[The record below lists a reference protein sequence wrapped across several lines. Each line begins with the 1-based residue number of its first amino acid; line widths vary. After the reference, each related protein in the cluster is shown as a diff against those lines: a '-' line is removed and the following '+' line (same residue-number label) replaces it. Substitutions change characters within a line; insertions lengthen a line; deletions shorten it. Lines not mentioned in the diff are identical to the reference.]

1 MYCDNGTEL
10 TTSTNSHLHII
21 NRSSG
26 KNCSTSSTDSGVGLV
41 DNAATFKAGPTTKE
55 SSPKSGS
62 RNCEATTEPAQTK
75 AEATTQNHISI
86 EVEATVNISNT
97 AATAAYRPK
106 KSSPTLSVRSTTI
119 SIVSIDENAI
129 DSSCI
134 DSDSEAEPDESCTVQ
149 KLGQQITHPPHSAE
163 LTQLNKGMTVISRQ
177 VLPTGGAEAAGAQ
190 PTPPDVVAKQ
200 LLNGNLSLAT
210 PTAPAATQQI
220 GSIALSNTTDVTF
233 GDKHYYEGPVT
244 IQQILIDNR
253 EKWKTQDGETGGQNP
268 GFNAQG
274 TSNGNAAGGKVNES
288 CKEPVL
294 CPFLPSS
301 ITMKAVFITAAF
313 ALFTVGLLVVLAT
326 TTNIFSKSLSKSKLG
341 DGEDSRLN
349 IPINSKIVLSVAEWG
364 GRKPKSELT
373 KLVLPVHRV
382 IISHTAAEGCE
393 TRDVCESRVQ
403 IVQNFHMDGW
413 NWDHIGYNFLVGGD
427 GLVYEGRG
435 WDVQGAHTKGY
446 NTDSIGISFIGTFV
460 KIRPS
465 DAQLYACQKLLEEG
479 VRLKKLAP
487 DYKLYG
493 HRQLSATESPG
504 DVLYRIIQT
513 WPHWTNKKPT

>member
-1 MYCDNGTEL
+1 M
-10 TTSTNSHLHII
+10 
-21 NRSSG
+21 
-26 KNCSTSSTDSGVGLV
+26 
-41 DNAATFKAGPTTKE
+41 
-55 SSPKSGS
+55 S
-62 RNCEATTEPAQTK
+62 RNALNYCVKCRGLIHRDPLTCG
-75 AEATTQNHISI
+75 
-86 EVEATVNISNT
+86 
-97 AATAAYRPK
+97 AACGRVSHAK
-106 KSSPTLSVRSTTI
+106 CSGLSEQQLQI
-119 SIVSIDENAI
+119 I
-129 DSSCI
+129 
-134 DSDSEAEPDESCTVQ
+134 
-149 KLGQQITHPPHSAE
+149 QITPNINWQCDFCLRQLFSVKLE
-163 LTQLNKGMTVISRQ
+163 LCL
-177 VLPTGGAEAAGAQ
+177 
-190 PTPPDVVAKQ
+190 KQ
-200 LLNGNLSLAT
+200 HEKRLEILERGLAT
-210 PTAPAATQQI
+210 
-220 GSIALSNTTDVTF
+220 S
-233 GDKHYYEGPVT
+233 KC
-244 IQQILIDNR
+244 
-253 EKWKTQDGETGGQNP
+253 
-268 GFNAQG
+268 
-274 TSNGNAAGGKVNES
+274 GKVNES

-326 TTNIFSKSLSKSKLG
+326 TTNIFSKSLSKNPW
-341 DGEDSRLN
+341 R
-349 IPINSKIVLSVAEWG
+349 VLSVAEWG

>member
-1 MYCDNGTEL
+1 MYYDNGTEL
-10 TTSTNSHLHII
+10 TTSTNSNLHII

-41 DNAATFKAGPTTKE
+41 DNAATFKAGPTTKD
-55 SSPKSGS
+55 SSPQSGS
-62 RNCEATTEPAQTK
+62 RDSEATTEPAQTE
-75 AEATTQNHISI
+75 AEATAPNRISI
-86 EVEATVNISNT
+86 EVEATVNIGNN
-97 AATAAYRPK
+97 AATAGYRPK
-106 KSSPTLSVRSTTI
+106 KSSPALSVRSTTI

-149 KLGQQITHPPHSAE
+149 KLGQQITYPPQSAE

-210 PTAPAATQQI
+210 ATAPAATQQI

-253 EKWKTQDGETGGQNP
+253 EKWKTLDGETGGQENP

-274 TSNGNAAGGKVNES
+274 TSNGNAAGGKVNKS

-301 ITMKAVFITAAF
+301 IATKAVFITAAF
-313 ALFTVGLLVVLAT
+313 ALFTIGLLVVLAT
-326 TTNIFSKSLSKSKLG
+326 TTNIFSKSLSKNSENIGGGLVL
-341 DGEDSRLN
+341 RFVPRAVWLAQPAQRHLPQLN
-349 IPINSKIVLSVAEWG
+349 LPVPMVIVL
-364 GRKPKSELT
+364 PTNSENCSSQAQC
-373 KLVLPVHRV
+373 VFRV
-382 IISHTAAEGCE
+382 RFLQTFDIESQQ
-393 TRDVCESRVQ
+393 RDD
-403 IVQNFHMDGW
+403 IA
-413 NWDHIGYNFLVGGD
+413 YNFLIGGD
-427 GLVYEGRG
+427 GNVYMGRG
-435 WDVQGAHTKGY
+435 WDTVGAHMNGY
-446 NTDSIGISFIGTFV
+446 NTVSLSFAYIGSFRKQQPSAKQLSVTRLLLDYGVEHGKIS
-460 KIRPS
+460 S
-465 DAQLYACQKLLEEG
+465 NYQLVGAST
-479 VRLKKLAP
+479 LAP
-487 DYKLYG
+487 TVTEYKAELLY
-493 HRQLSATESPG
+493 QSFANFT
-504 DVLYRIIQT
+504 
-513 WPHWTNKKPT
+513 HWTTAH